1 MAKDSLRQDG
11 WGGGNALQRDF
22 EIFMG
27 IALQRDFGFFGISD
41 VICPG
46 FTAEI
51 VVRDESRCKA
61 SAYLNKKENSAAQI
75 ARWALYYLVLCGG
88 IFDFKLLS
96 RYIPCHDSR

>member
-27 IALQRDFGFFGISD
+27 IALQRDLGFFGISA
-41 VICPG
+41 VITYG
-46 FTAEI
+46 FTAET

-61 SAYLNKKENSAAQI
+61 SAYLNKRKFRCTN
-75 ARWALYYLVLCGG
+75 RKVDLVL
-88 IFDFKLLS
+88 
-96 RYIPCHDSR
+96 PCTVRRNFRLQTVITLHSMS

>member
-27 IALQRDFGFFGISD
+27 IALQRDLGFFRISA
-41 VICPG
+41 VISYG

-61 SAYLNKKENSAAQI
+61 SSHQI
-75 ARWALYYLVLCGG
+75 KRKFRCTNRKVNLVLCGG

>member
-11 WGGGNALQRDF
+11 WGGGNALQRDL

-27 IALQRDFGFFGISD
+27 IALQRDFGFFRISA

-46 FTAEI
+46 FTAET
-51 VVRDESRCKA
+51 VVRNESRCKA
-61 SAYLNKKENSAAQI
+61 SAYKTKRKFRCTNRKVG
-75 ARWALYYLVLCGG
+75 LVLCGG

-96 RYIPCHDSR
+96 HYIPCHDSR